1 MNSPSLKLGYL
12 YTAWKTFVC
21 FNNINGLSSQT
32 TFSKRGRKMKKA
44 WVLEL
49 EWGSN
54 LSSSKRILKLL
65 DLTHLSSLKENL
77 FEKIVMVPE
86 T

>member
-1 MNSPSLKLGYL
+1 
-12 YTAWKTFVC
+12 
-21 FNNINGLSSQT
+21 
-32 TFSKRGRKMKKA
+32 MKKA
-44 WVLEL
+44 WVFEL